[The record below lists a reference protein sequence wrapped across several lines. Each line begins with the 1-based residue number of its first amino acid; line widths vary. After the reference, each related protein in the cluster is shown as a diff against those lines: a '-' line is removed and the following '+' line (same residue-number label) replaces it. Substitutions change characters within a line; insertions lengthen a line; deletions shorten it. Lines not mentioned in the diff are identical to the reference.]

1 LVLGRRQLG
10 VRVRRAGLVSGRLM
24 GCSPAI
30 AAISTPGSRVAPALG
45 TPATTSGPPATPT
58 PAERL
63 REHLAGAGSPL
74 VKAAYDR
81 GLHPKIVA
89 TWTGSKQT
97 ERAMKRRHRLAHYC
111 PRCCL

>member
-1 LVLGRRQLG
+1 MRTTTVYLICFHPGLPRGARPGNACHYLG
-10 VRVRRAGLVSGRLM
+10 
-24 GCSPAI
+24 
-30 AAISTPGSRVAPALG
+30 STSYPD
-45 TPATTSGPPATPT
+45 

-63 REHLAGAGSPL
+63 REHLAGARSPL